1 MQILNIPHAY
11 YAEHFSK
18 FTLSLFASGGYVN
31 SYVVFNI
38 FLYVVTNSTNTSGAV
53 HTRIFPPV
61 WHTCET
67 RVQPACPVNL
77 GATSDS

>member
-18 FTLSLFASGGYVN
+18 FTLSLFASGRYIN

-38 FLYVVTNSTNTSGAV
+38 FLYVVKNSTNTSGAV
-53 HTRIFPPV
+53 HTRIFYPPCG
-61 WHTCET
+61 TLAKRECSKP
-67 RVQPACPVNL
+67 VQ
-77 GATSDS
+77 